1 MIKNK
6 FYKSLF
12 IIFCCSFLFSCHVLK
27 QQRAEDKP
35 WSHLNEQQTQECL
48 SIFLDANKE
57 KILGNYSEAGALF
70 AECIR
75 KNPKDDVSFYELAS
89 ILSQDKKY
97 DDALIL
103 AKEAVR
109 LNPKN
114 EWYQILLAEIYSNL
128 KRPADALKIY
138 EKLVRNYPQKTD
150 YYYELA
156 MLYLFSQR
164 YTDAINIYNKLENI
178 IGINEDLS
186 VQKQTIYLY
195 NRNTEKAIEEANKLI
210 SAFPAETRYRIMLAD
225 IYLSSNKKDKALAIY
240 EDILKTDSL
249 NEDIHLSLAEY
260 YQKTGNQEL
269 YYDNLKL
276 AFANIHVDTDKK
288 IKILLNYYSSTENNR
303 NGSLMRQAYELLD
316 ILIKTH
322 PDDAIAYS
330 IYADFLSRDKKQQQA
345 KEMFLKVIEL
355 DKSRY
360 PVWEELLFILSEMQD
375 YSGLD
380 TLSKQA
386 LELYPEQA
394 LLYLFNGYA
403 QFHFKRYD
411 QAVTVFT
418 DGLIYAAFNK
428 KLSTEFYMYLGEAYN
443 HLKNYPESDAAYE
456 NALKL
461 DSDNVGILN
470 NYSYYLSLRNEKLDR
485 ARDMSKKAN
494 ELKPDISSYQDTYAW
509 ILFRLGE
516 YNEALVWIEKAVANN
531 GDKNYVIM
539 EHYGDI
545 LFFLNK
551 KESALEQWKKSKE
564 LGNASDT
571 LKNKIDSQT
580 YIP

>member
-1 MIKNK
+1 MSQNK
-6 FYKSLF
+6 FLIPLF
-12 IIFCCSFLFSCHVLK
+12 VLLCTFFFSCHLIKRRDISDSPGKDLSDQQK
-27 QQRAEDKP
+27 QA
-35 WSHLNEQQTQECL
+35 HL
-48 SIFLDANKE
+48 SIFLDANKQ

-75 KNPKDDVSFYELAS
+75 KNPKDDVSYYELAS

-103 AKEAVR
+103 AKEAVS

-128 KRPADALKIY
+128 KQPANALKIY
-138 EKLVRNYPQKTD
+138 EKLIRNHPQKTD

-164 YTDAINIYNKLENI
+164 YADAINTYNQLEKI

-195 NRNTEKAIEEANKLI
+195 NREPEKAIEEAKKLI
-210 SAFPAETRYRIMLAD
+210 QAFPSETKHRIMLAD
-225 IYLSSNKKDKALAIY
+225 IYLSSNKKDKAFSIY
-240 EDILKTDSL
+240 EDILKNDSL
-249 NEDIHLSLAEY
+249 NEDIHLALADY

-269 YYDNLKL
+269 YFDNLKK
-276 AFANIHVDTDKK
+276 AFANINVNTDKK

-303 NGSLMRQAYELLD
+303 SGSLLRQAYELLD

-322 PDDAIAYS
+322 PEDAIVYS
-330 IYADFLSRDKKQQQA
+330 IYADFLSRDKKLQQA

-355 DKSRY
+355 DKNRY
-360 PVWEELLFILSEMQD
+360 PVWEELLFILSETQD
-375 YSGLD
+375 YNGLD

-411 QAVTVFT
+411 QAVAVFT
-418 DGLIYAAFNK
+418 DGLVYAVFNS
-428 KLSTEFYMYLGEAYN
+428 KLSVEFYMYLGECYN
-443 HLKNYPESDAAYE
+443 HLKKYPESDAAFE
-456 NALKL
+456 NALKIAPE
-461 DSDNVGILN
+461 NIGILN
-470 NYSYYLSLRNEKLDR
+470 NYSYYLSLRNEKLDK
-485 ARDMSKKAN
+485 AKNMSKKAN
-494 ELKPDISSYQDTYAW
+494 EIKPDISSYQDTYAW

-516 YNEALVWIEKAVANN
+516 YNDALIWIEKAIANK
-531 GDKNYVIM
+531 GDKNYIIL

-545 LFFLNK
+545 LFLLNK
-551 KESALEQWKKSKE
+551 KENALEQWKKSKE
-564 LGNASDT
+564 LGNPSDT
-571 LKNKIDSQT
+571 LKNKIDSQS